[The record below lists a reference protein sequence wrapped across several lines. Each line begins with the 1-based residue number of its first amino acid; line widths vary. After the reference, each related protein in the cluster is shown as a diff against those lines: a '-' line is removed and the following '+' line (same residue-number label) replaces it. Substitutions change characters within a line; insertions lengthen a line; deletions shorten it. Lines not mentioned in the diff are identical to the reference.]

1 MSDVTQDLLFTEL
14 ETKQDTLLPLKHG
27 LYSSG
32 EGSDGDMCVCINNG
46 KKVFGVKL
54 QGEWNYT
61 ELTLEFDTI
70 DKNVIHEEI
79 NNDFVSLLTRYS
91 ANITR
96 ILNRTI
102 PRTFNFPFYARSYN
116 YNTPSGVST
125 DNYITDAVL
134 VPGSIDLFLVDRL
147 ISGSVTDTLGSQ
159 SPRGVVPFRCKLK
172 TVIITATHIS
182 HSTDDRS
189 STTIGLTGNAYDTSL
204 SSLGTY
210 NKNLT
215 ATVAGIFTRY
225 SDENF
230 SSIIIPQFGHFDM
243 VLTVNNPTNR
253 KVASLNGIMIFEEV
267 I

>member
-1 MSDVTQDLLFTEL
+1 MADVTQDLLTTEL
-14 ETKQDTLLPLKHG
+14 DTKQDTLLPLKQG

-32 EGSDGDMCVCINNG
+32 EGNDGDMCVCINNG
-46 KKVFGVKL
+46 KKIFGVKF

-61 ELTLEFDTI
+61 ELTLESDPFD
-70 DKNVIHEEI
+70 KGVIHEEI

-91 ANITR
+91 QNISR
-96 ILNRTI
+96 ILNRRI

-116 YNTPSGVST
+116 YNTPSGTST
-125 DNYITDAVL
+125 DNYITDAVI
-134 VPGSIDLFLVDRL
+134 VPGSVDLFLLDRL

-159 SPRGVVPFRCKLK
+159 SPRGTVPYKCVLK
-172 TVIITATHIS
+172 TVVIAATHIA

-189 STTIGLTGNAYDTSL
+189 STTMGLTGNAYDTSL

-210 NKNLT
+210 NKTLT
-215 ATVAGIFTRY
+215 ATVEGNFTRY
-225 SDENF
+225 SDEDF
-230 SSIIIPQFGHFDM
+230 SSLIIPQFGHFDM
-243 VLTVNNPTNR
+243 VLTASTPYR

>member
-91 ANITR
+91 QNISR
-96 ILNRTI
+96 ILNRRT
-102 PRTFNFPFYARSYN
+102 PRTFNFPFYARSYT
-116 YNTPSGVST
+116 YTSSGVST
-125 DNYITDAVL
+125 DNYITDAIV
-134 VPGSIDLFLVDRL
+134 VPGSVDLLLLDRL

-159 SPRGVVPFRCKLK
+159 SPRGTVPYKCILK
-172 TVIITATHIS
+172 TIIITARHID

-189 STTIGLTGNAYDTSL
+189 STTMGLTGNAYDTSL
-204 SSLGTY
+204 STLGTLSQS
-210 NKNLT
+210 LT
-215 ATVAGIFTRY
+215 ATVAGSFTRY
-225 SDENF
+225 INEDF
-230 SSIIIPQFGHFDM
+230 SNIVIPKHGHFDM
-243 VLTVNNPTNR
+243 VLAVTNPTHRN
-253 KVASLNGIMIFEEV
+253 VSSINGIMIFEEV

>member
-14 ETKQDTLLPLKHG
+14 ETKQDTLLPLKQG

-32 EGSDGDMCVCINNG
+32 EGNDGDMCVCINNG

-102 PRTFNFPFYARSYN
+102 PRTYTFPFYARSF
-116 YNTPSGVST
+116 TDSSSGDT
-125 DNYITDAVL
+125 YIGSAVI
-134 VPGSIDLFLVDRL
+134 VPGLQYRELMDAIA
-147 ISGSVTDTLGSQ
+147 SGTATATLGSHNAH
-159 SPRGVVPFRCKLK
+159 SVVPFRCKLK
-172 TVIITATHIS
+172 TVIITATHIDS
-182 HSTDDRS
+182 GSDDRS
-189 STTIGLTGNAYDTSL
+189 STSIVMSGQTYDTSL
-204 SSLGTY
+204 SSLGSMSQT
-210 NKNLT
+210 LSS
-215 ATVAGIFTRY
+215 TVVSSYTRY
-225 SDENF
+225 NNEDF
-230 SSIIIPQFGHFDM
+230 SNIIIPKFGHWTM
-243 VLTVNNPTNR
+243 TVAVNNPTNR

>member
-96 ILNRTI
+96 ILNRRT
-102 PRTFNFPFYARSYN
+102 PRTYTFPFYARSF
-116 YNTPSGVST
+116 TDSGSGDT
-125 DNYITDAVL
+125 YIGSAVI
-134 VPGSIDLFLVDRL
+134 VPGIQDQSLMDRI
-147 ISGSVTDTLGSQ
+147 ISGTATATLGNPNAYS
-159 SPRGVVPFRCKLK
+159 VVPFRCKLK
-172 TVIITATHIS
+172 TVIITARHIS

-189 STTIGLTGNAYDTSL
+189 STTLGLTGNAYNTSL
-204 SSLGTY
+204 STLGTD
-210 NKNLT
+210 NKTLT
-215 ATVAGIFTRY
+215 ATVADIFTRY

-243 VLTVNNPTNR
+243 VIAVNNPTNR
-253 KVASLNGIMIFEEV
+253 KVASLNGIMVFEEV

>member
-14 ETKQDTLLPLKHG
+14 ETKQDTLLPLKQG

-32 EGSDGDMCVCINNG
+32 EGNDGDMCVCINNG

-91 ANITR
+91 QNISR
-96 ILNRTI
+96 ILNRRT
-102 PRTFNFPFYARSYN
+102 PRTFNFPFYARSYT
-116 YNTPSGVST
+116 YTSSGVST
-125 DNYITDAVL
+125 DNYITDAIV
-134 VPGSIDLFLVDRL
+134 VPGSVDLFLLDRL

-159 SPRGVVPFRCKLK
+159 SPRGTVPYKCILK
-172 TVIITATHIS
+172 TIIITARHID

-189 STTIGLTGNAYDTSL
+189 STTMGLTGNAYDTSL

-210 NKNLT
+210 NKALT
-215 ATVAGIFTRY
+215 ATVAGNFTRY

-243 VLTVNNPTNR
+243 VLSVGNPTNR